1 VGQLGDAL
9 LDPDRSALVRR
20 SVPRAL
26 EIVPSPRAR
35 DALLLGLE
43 DADFEVRFQCAR
55 AAARLIAREPG
66 LRPAPELVWAA
77 ASRELAADPRT
88 WEHQGRRR
96 AEPGA
101 DDPVL
106 LDAGALAGVSRSL
119 EHVFTLF
126 ALALDPELM
135 GFALRGLHAADAN
148 LRGTALEY
156 LEATLP
162 EALRRAL
169 WQRLP
174 GVEAPARPKRAT
186 AEIADELLR
195 SSPSIRV
202 R

>member
-1 VGQLGDAL
+1 
-9 LDPDRSALVRR
+9 
-20 SVPRAL
+20 
-26 EIVPSPRAR
+26 
-35 DALLLGLE
+35 
-43 DADFEVRFQCAR
+43 
-55 AAARLIAREPG
+55 
-66 LRPAPELVWAA
+66 
-77 ASRELAADPRT
+77 
-88 WEHQGRRR
+88 
-96 AEPGA
+96 
-101 DDPVL
+101 VL
-106 LDAGALAGVSRSL
+106 LDAGSLASVSRSL
-119 EHVFTLF
+119 EHVFTLL

-169 WQRLP
+169 WPRLP
-174 GVEAPARPKRAT
+174 GAEAPARPKRAT